1 MSTFQFT
8 SLEPEQLQ
16 QQIAATVKSELATFF
31 KDNQQKQPD
40 ELLTRDELKTM
51 LKVSISTIN
60 NWKKSGKLV
69 AYGITGNKVYFRRS
83 EVEKLLKPL
92 NL

>member
-16 QQIAATVKSELATFF
+16 KQIAATVKLELATFF
-31 KDNQQKQPD
+31 KDMQQQPD
-40 ELLTRDELKTM
+40 EWLTRDELKTM

-60 NWKKSGKLV
+60 NWKKSGKLI
-69 AYGITGNKVYFRRS
+69 AYGIGNKVYFRRS
-83 EVEKLLKPL
+83 EVEKLMKPL
-92 NL
+92 NV